1 MYVITV
7 LKEPILEGC
16 YIKKCPFLNNI
27 TIYHTLYKQPVRS
40 NPIGLASCYI
50 NEKRPDGFLVWCAS
64 LNQCNE
70 YHKWLNKKPENG
82 SFIKILQSRE
92 YCWKFPYHTTIT
104 TFFNDGKGTA
114 ETKNNFF

>member
-16 YIKKCPFLNNI
+16 YIKKCPFLHNI

-50 NEKRPDGFLVWCAS
+50 NEKRPDGIFVWCAS
-64 LNQCNE
+64 LNRCNE
-70 YHKWLNKKPENG
+70 YHKLLNKKPENG

-92 YCWKFPYHTTIT
+92 YSEKFPYYTKIT

-114 ETKNNFF
+114 EAKNYFF